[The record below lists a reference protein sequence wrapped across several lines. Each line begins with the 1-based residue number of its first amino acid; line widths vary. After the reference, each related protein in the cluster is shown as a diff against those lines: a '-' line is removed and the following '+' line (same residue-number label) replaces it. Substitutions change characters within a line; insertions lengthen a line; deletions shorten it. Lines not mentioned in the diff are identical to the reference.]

1 MDLPLDFVQNC
12 TALRELRMA
21 YNDLDR
27 VPANV
32 RSIVHLQVLDIRGN
46 RIRDLEKAHL
56 TDARKLDTLILQ
68 CNRLESLP
76 ESYGD
81 FEILRVV
88 NLSSNNFSKFPG
100 VLCGITS
107 LEELDL
113 SFNDIPEIPDDISKL
128 VRLRRLLLYGNR
140 IGPFLP
146 KSMQSLSKLRKLDIR
161 QNGILNLDAL
171 NDMKSLEELLVDYN
185 TNVVANNSFE
195 ALVRASIV
203 KCNMTDLHLRGTG
216 DTLTFLDV
224 SSNKLSNL
232 TPTLFD
238 HLRSLETLKLDNNS
252 INSIPSNIGSLKLLR
267 TLSLANNNIS
277 SLPDEIAKLESL
289 IELDVHGNSLG
300 ELPSS
305 IWLCS
310 LYSLNASSNLLGSF
324 PDPPV
329 ETSARLVSTSA
340 MSTSSSAAIP
350 CDADLQGSM
359 TVKPNGPSTHL
370 ANSLPSAHLKPLPVP
385 PSVSQGTPSHHRST
399 SGPPLAATLQNLRL
413 GDNRLPDDVF
423 YPLSQFLSLKILN
436 LSHNFIADIPR
447 GKIPNPG
454 NLQELYL
461 SGNQLTTLPA
471 DDIESLRNLRVLH
484 VSGNKLTTLPAEL
497 GKINRLLVLDVGCNQ
512 LKYNIAN
519 WPYDWNW

>member
-12 TALRELRMA
+12 IALRELRMA

-32 RSIVHLQVLDIRGN
+32 RSIVNLQVLDIRGN

-56 TDARKLDTLILQ
+56 SDARKLDTLILQ

-76 ESYGD
+76 DSYGD
-81 FEILRVV
+81 FEFLRVI

-100 VLCGITS
+100 VLCRITS

-128 VRLRRLLLYGNR
+128 VRLRRLLLFGNR

-146 KSMQSLSKLRKLDIR
+146 KSMESLSRLRKLDIR
-161 QNGILNLDAL
+161 QNGVLNLDAL

-195 ALVRASIV
+195 SLVRASIV

-216 DTLTFLDV
+216 NTLTFLDV

-232 TPTLFD
+232 APTLFD
-238 HLRSLETLKLDNNS
+238 HLRSLETLRLDNNS
-252 INSIPSNIGSLKLLR
+252 INSIPSTIGALKLLR
-267 TLSLANNNIS
+267 TLSLANNNVS
-277 SLPDEIAKLESL
+277 SLPDEIAQLESL

-300 ELPSS
+300 ELPPL
-305 IWLCS
+305 IWQCS

-324 PDPPV
+324 PDPP
-329 ETSARLVSTSA
+329 EEISTRLVSTAPVSA
-340 MSTSSSAAIP
+340 SSSTVTLCETDYQVSMAA
-350 CDADLQGSM
+350 
-359 TVKPNGPSTHL
+359 KPSGHL
-370 ANSLPSAHLKPLPVP
+370 ANSLPSAHLKPLPAP
-385 PSVSQGTPSHHRST
+385 PSLSQGAPPPYRPML
-399 SGPPLAATLQNLRL
+399 GPPLAATLQNLRL

-423 YPLSQFLSLKILN
+423 YPLSQFQSLKILN

-497 GKINRLLVLDVGCNQ
+497 GKINRLTVLDVGCNQ